1 MSEYPSHVQH
11 RSLLRQH
18 LEAGVSSSPESAIV
32 DEDDSVDEHDSN
44 AEDSHNTFLLPQASR
59 NVGEE
64 RRSDVFAHAPYLA
77 SPYAASSQGGVY
89 GSLSSRVNESSMR
102 HAARL
107 FEEQQSEGIQVPD
120 KEVEPLLVKRVERE
134 DGKVVHVV
142 VGRSTLYQTTFNS
155 VNILVGIG
163 LLSLPLG
170 VKYAG
175 WVIGLS
181 FLLFSAIVTRYT
193 AGLLA
198 KCLDVDDS
206 LVNFA
211 DIAFVSFG
219 PKARVATSIL
229 FSIELVGTIVALIVL
244 FADSLD
250 TLVPGWGAIA
260 WKVIC
265 GLILIPLSFVPL
277 RLLSFTSVL
286 GIIGCLG
293 STCYLK
299 VASQQANTRAVVI
312 VVFIDGITKP
322 HSPGSLREPAL
333 TSLWPEKWAT
343 LPLSFGLM
351 MCMYG
356 F

>member
-18 LEAGVSSSPESAIV
+18 LEAGVSSSPESAIF
-32 DEDDSVDEHDSN
+32 DEDDSHS
-44 AEDSHNTFLLPQASR
+44 EDDRDTLLVPQASKDTP
-59 NVGEE
+59 EE

-89 GSLSSRVNESSMR
+89 GSLSSRVNESSIL
-102 HAARL
+102 HAAKL
-107 FEEQQSEGIQVPD
+107 FEEQQSEGIQIPD
-120 KEVEPLLVKRVERE
+120 KEVEPLLVKRVEKE
-134 DGKVVHVV
+134 DGKIIHVV

-170 VKYAG
+170 LKYAG

-181 FLLFSAIVTRYT
+181 FLLLSAIVTRYT

-198 KCLDVDDS
+198 KCLDVDES

-219 PKARVATSIL
+219 PKARIATSIL
-229 FSIELVGTIVALIVL
+229 FSIELVGTIVALVVL

-250 TLVPGWGAIA
+250 TLVPGWGPVA

-265 GLILIPLSFVPL
+265 GLLLTPLSFVPL

-286 GIIGCLG
+286 GIISCLG
-293 STCYLK
+293 STSY
-299 VASQQANTRAVVI
+299 I
-312 VVFIDGITKP
+312 
-322 HSPGSLREPAL
+322 
-333 TSLWPEKWAT
+333 
-343 LPLSFGLM
+343 
-351 MCMYG
+351 G
-356 F
+356 FES